1 MKLSVDINISGEVRG
16 SGSLEVTNFELITIG
31 IGIGVLILS
40 GIYLTK

>member
-16 SGSLEVTNFELITIG
+16 SGLLEVTNFELIIIG

-40 GIYLTK
+40 GMYLTK